1 MRKQSRSKPH
11 TYRGSRANQRVV
23 IGLTGSFGSGKSTVA
38 GIFSC
43 LGAEIIDADKIAH
56 CLIMP
61 GRGIYKRIIRAFGK
75 GILRE
80 DNTIDRNRLA
90 DIVFNDRDALRALD
104 RIVHPQV
111 IAIIKNKIKASHR
124 KVIVLD
130 APLLIEAGL
139 TDVTDKLVVVK
150 ASREKQIE
158 RIRKKTSL
166 SETDI
171 LKRIRRQVPLRKKLC
186 LADFVIDNSGS
197 VGKTK
202 KQVEQIRRQ
211 LWIN

>member
-11 TYRGSRANQRVV
+11 TCHGSQANQRVV

-38 GIFSC
+38 GIFRS
-43 LGAEIIDADKIAH
+43 LGVEIIDADKLAH

-80 DNTIDRNRLA
+80 DKTIDRNRLA
-90 DIVFNDRDALRALD
+90 DIVFNDRDALKALD

-111 IAIIKNKIKASHR
+111 IAIIKNKIKASHH

-150 ASREKQIE
+150 ASRKKQIE

-166 SETDI
+166 SKTDI
-171 LKRIRRQVPLRKKLC
+171 LKRIKQQVPLRKKLC
-186 LADFVIDNSGS
+186 LADFVIDNNGS
-197 VGKTK
+197 VRETK